1 MDELVDGKKSG
12 RIPLI
17 VGGILLAVDAFGL
30 DLALSPNYP
39 MGVLYALVVILG
51 LWWTDRSYIITAAI
65 VGSVLCLL
73 GFYFSVAGD
82 PLWLEIA
89 NRGIAIFVIW
99 LVAILCFFHKK
110 EKIEKLELSK
120 LNDRIGQEQFAMEN
134 ALQESRESLQDME
147 KQARAKSH
155 DLQNQTSEIIQGME
169 RNTARL
175 QLKILEKEA
184 LLDQMEGE
192 FVKVHQTLKEQES
205 RLVALA
211 EGQGKGEE
219 EFDRLQESLNRL
231 MEDKA
236 KTEEGL
242 KSKDRR
248 IERAEEDQNRTAGAL
263 WEKEQR
269 LADVLDDLSQ
279 LENDL
284 QNKMAT
290 IDQMEEALEHARE
303 QLHERDDRLK
313 TLETRFN
320 KVRQDLEEKERFME
334 NFETKMR
341 ALENQSERAQLALG
355 EREELLAKIEK
366 QIHESLIET
375 PEGLQKNRAP
385 EETRHIASDMDS
397 EHKLEEQNGK
407 NPPPEKAFD
416 DEQVKNRLHRYTQE
430 LERSNEDLR
439 EFASIASHDLQEP
452 IRKIIGFG
460 MRLKKDCS
468 PFLDDKGKDYLE
480 RMERSAKKMQQFVD
494 ELLQYSKVTASPT
507 RHHRVDLKDVL
518 SQVLTVLES
527 RIEETHSKIEIGS
540 MPVIEGDRM
549 QMAQLFQ
556 NLISNALKF
565 HKKNEAPV
573 IRISHR
579 LLENGSHEIRVQ
591 DQGIGFDE
599 KYVDRI
605 FKPFERLHGKSEYEG
620 TGMGLAICQKIV
632 MRHGGQLTARSS
644 LQEGT
649 TFIVT
654 LPHGEKV

>member
-1 MDELVDGKKSG
+1 MDGFVDGKKAG
-12 RIPLI
+12 RTPLI
-17 VGGILLAVDAFGL
+17 IGGILLAVDAFGL

-39 MGVLYALVVILG
+39 TGVLYALVVVLG
-51 LWWTDRSYIITAAI
+51 LWWTDRSYIIVAAI
-65 VGSVLCLL
+65 VGSVLCLP
-73 GFYFSVAGD
+73 GFYFSVASE
-82 PLWLEIA
+82 PLWLGIA

-99 LVAILCFFHKK
+99 LVAILCLFHKK
-110 EKIEKLELSK
+110 EKIETLALLKR
-120 LNDRIGQEQFAMEN
+120 NDRIGQEQFAMEN
-134 ALQESRESLQDME
+134 ALQESRESLKDLKNKSREKVQD
-147 KQARAKSH
+147 
-155 DLQNQTSEIIQGME
+155 ME

-211 EGQGKGEE
+211 KGQGKGEE

-236 KTEEGL
+236 KTEAGL

-248 IERAEEDQNRTAGAL
+248 IERAEDDRNRTAGAL

-269 LADVLDDLSQ
+269 LADVLDDLSL

-290 IDQMEEALEHARE
+290 IDQMEGALKHARD
-303 QLHERDDRLK
+303 QLHEKDDRLR
-313 TLETRFN
+313 TMETRFN
-320 KVRQDLEEKERFME
+320 KIRQDLEEKERFME
-334 NFETKMR
+334 SFETKMR
-341 ALENQSERAQLALG
+341 ALKNQSEQAQIALG
-355 EREELLAKIEK
+355 EREELLKKIEK
-366 QIHESLIET
+366 QIHESRVEP
-375 PEGLQKNRAP
+375 PEGLQKKRAS
-385 EETRHIASDMDS
+385 ETRHFSSDEDS
-397 EHKLEEQNGK
+397 EHKIDEQNGK
-407 NPPPEKAFD
+407 NPPPEKTFD
-416 DEQVKNRLHRYTQE
+416 DVDNEKVKHRFHQYTRE

-460 MRLKKDCS
+460 IRLKKDCS
-468 PFLDDKGKDYLE
+468 PFLDAKGKDYLE
-480 RMERSAKKMQQFVD
+480 RMERSAKKMQQFVN
-494 ELLQYSKVTASPT
+494 ELLQYSKVTASHPS
-507 RHHRVDLKDVL
+507 HHPVDLKDVI
-518 SQVLTVLES
+518 SQVLTVLET
-527 RIEETHSKIEIGS
+527 RIDETHSKIEVGS
-540 MPVIEGDRM
+540 LPVIECDQM

-565 HKKNEAPV
+565 HKKDEPPV

-579 LLENGSHEIRVQ
+579 LVENRFHEIRVQ

-599 KYVDRI
+599 KHLDRI
-605 FKPFERLHGKSEYEG
+605 FKPFERLHGNNEYEG

-632 MRHGGQLTARSS
+632 QRHGGKLTAQSS
-644 LQEGT
+644 SEKGT
-649 TFIVT
+649 TFIVS
-654 LPHGEKV
+654 LPRETFE